1 MKTLKIGKH
10 RTLLAAV
17 TSALALG
24 LAGCGERQSNNEFGQ
39 NLEPGKTAGSKLDQA
54 ADAAERKLDHTESA
68 VREETAKAGA
78 VVDDAAITTKVKSA
92 LVAEPGLKSLGIN
105 VDTVAG
111 VVTLRGTADSQ
122 EKRQKAELVAST
134 VDGVRWVKNQLVVV
148 PG

>member
-1 MKTLKIGKH
+1 MKSMKTGKH

-17 TSALALG
+17 ASALALG
-24 LAGCGERQSNNEFGQ
+24 IAGCGDKQSNNEFGQ

-54 ADAAERKLDHTESA
+54 ADAAERKVDQTESA
-68 VREETAKAGA
+68 VRDETAKAGKA
-78 VVDDAAITTKVKSA
+78 IDDATITTKVESA
-92 LVAEPGLKSLGIN
+92 LISEPGLKSLGIN
-105 VDTVAG
+105 VNTVAG

>member
-1 MKTLKIGKH
+1 METLKIGKH
-10 RTLLAAV
+10 RALLAAV

-24 LAGCGERQSNNEFGQ
+24 FAGCGDRQSNNEFGQ

-54 ADAAERKLDHTESA
+54 ADAAERKLDQTESA
-68 VREETAKAGA
+68 VREETAKASK
-78 VVDDAAITTKVKSA
+78 VVDDSAITTKVKSA

-134 VDGVRWVKNQLVVV
+134 VEGVRWVKNQLVVV